1 MMDIIIRDYRCI
13 YIDGKENMFV
23 STSTTASTIISR
35 FCADLPWLQ
44 LKCCSICNILE
55 AHVLLRAKP
64 KMNIL
69 QHNDHVGRR
78 KTLTLYQ

>member
-1 MMDIIIRDYRCI
+1 MMDIIVRDYRDI
-13 YIDGKENMFV
+13 YGRENMFV
-23 STSTTASTIISR
+23 STSTIVPVITSR
-35 FCADLPWLQ
+35 FWADLRWLQ